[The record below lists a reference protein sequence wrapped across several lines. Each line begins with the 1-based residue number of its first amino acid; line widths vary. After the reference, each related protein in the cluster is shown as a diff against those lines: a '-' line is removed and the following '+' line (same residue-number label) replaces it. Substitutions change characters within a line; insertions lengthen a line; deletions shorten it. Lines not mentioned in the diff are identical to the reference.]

1 MAGPTDVEEQDILN
15 GVFNDP
21 AYAPPATRYIGFS
34 TTTPVDAGTNFTE
47 PSGNNY
53 SRIATTAAD
62 WSAAS
67 GTAPAIKVN
76 SAALTSAVASG
87 SWGTLTHFGIF
98 DAATLQNPKW
108 WGALTASKA
117 VGSNDTAQFA
127 AGQITLEL
135 GDPADTY

>member
-1 MAGPTDVEEQDILN
+1 MAGPIDAEEQAMLD

-34 TTTPVDAGTNFTE
+34 TTTPTDAGGNFTE

-67 GTAPAIKVN
+67 GTAPAVKTN
-76 SAALTSAVASG
+76 TAALTTPVASG

-98 DAATLQNPKW
+98 DSAATATLKW
-108 WGALTASKA
+108 WGALTVSKA
-117 VGSNDTAQFA
+117 VGTNDTAQFA
-127 AGQITLEL
+127 ASQLTLQL
-135 GDPADTY
+135 GDPGDTY